1 MLYNIFGLIIYYRYI
16 SKENMDRLY
25 IALQSLIFSSFLML
39 LSLKLDSFITSPSYT
54 YSIIF
59 IPLYLNF
66 VLFCVKRFLVMR
78 SWQRRRGM
86 ETQQIFKRQEK
97 MYKIDLIISFLCT
110 VLVSSFLFLVANKS
124 TRSKEWRWED
134 ALLIFSPLLLA
145 LLTSFIWLLCRKR
158 YTSSSAHEVQEENRL
173 ELTNDAPIS
182 QSSSVDLENQPQ
194 NSFRIDTQDSLNL
207 LITLHALLREQENPS
222 ERSSRVLEWLQQLQ
236 QQYGERNYGVSTEFL
251 SHLPTFKFDEKNFS
265 KNVETTC
272 PICLCDYVNDDI
284 LRTL

>member
-1 MLYNIFGLIIYYRYI
+1 MEQEQPSEYSDTIQFQNIDEQHATESSGLESILPLEILFLSFQTILIALKISSIIKLNWWILLTPTWLGLLLALLSLFSRFFISVHYRRKKTKVILCILGVILFGVITLLISFKLENMLSFLKYFGIFTPVMLYNIFGLIIYYRYI

-110 VLVSSFLFLVANKS
+110 VLVRHHF
-124 TRSKEWRWED
+124 
-134 ALLIFSPLLLA
+134 
-145 LLTSFIWLLCRKR
+145 
-158 YTSSSAHEVQEENRL
+158 
-173 ELTNDAPIS
+173 
-182 QSSSVDLENQPQ
+182 
-194 NSFRIDTQDSLNL
+194 
-207 LITLHALLREQENPS
+207 
-222 ERSSRVLEWLQQLQ
+222 
-236 QQYGERNYGVSTEFL
+236 
-251 SHLPTFKFDEKNFS
+251 
-265 KNVETTC
+265 
-272 PICLCDYVNDDI
+272 
-284 LRTL
+284 